1 MGFILVFNIRFAD
14 KSLFSVFEG
23 VLRFKCLLSILR
35 KGVFIQIQQRRDKNK
50 ERDTASV
57 SLLLILSKQ
66 VLAKTYMC

>member
-14 KSLFSVFEG
+14 KSLFPVFEG